1 MSGAS
6 EQPATNTSSIA
17 SAAKPA
23 AIRESCDRKNLRTM
37 SVILE
42 SHARGVKSSHLLLLS
57 TTRGP
62 AYSHRR
68 RKRACEAQLDERAS
82 APDNQSV
89 ASRLLAVALT
99 LVAAGAVRAD
109 DSLRVLFIGNSHTY
123 VNDLPG
129 LFRGLSEAGGRPV
142 LTDASTFGGYSLEDH
157 TGNQTTLDK
166 IAQDSWDYVALQ
178 EQSVI
183 PTIHYWRYNSMYPAA
198 RLLDS
203 LIRLQ
208 GARTVFYM
216 TWGWK
221 YGGQQSYRESLSP
234 DFRDYFEM
242 QESVR
247 VAYQEIAAELAAA
260 MSPVG
265 MAFARARRIDSL
277 VDLWQLDYCHATL
290 KGTYLGACV
299 FYAVL
304 HGANPVGLE
313 FYGGLDSATARFCQ
327 DVAWQTVS
335 AVADAPPVPRHCI
348 AATIGVAASVLP
360 AGAVVYDGSGANVT
374 GQAGSLP
381 RGIYFVREAQAQ
393 AQAQV
398 VRKVVLVR

>member
-1 MSGAS
+1 MKR
-6 EQPATNTSSIA
+6 TT
-17 SAAKPA
+17 AA
-23 AIRESCDRKNLRTM
+23 L
-37 SVILE
+37 V
-42 SHARGVKSSHLLLLS
+42 LLV
-57 TTRGP
+57 G
-62 AYSHRR
+62 
-68 RKRACEAQLDERAS
+68 
-82 APDNQSV
+82 
-89 ASRLLAVALT
+89 LAL
-99 LVAAGAVRAD
+99 AG

-198 RLLDS
+198 RVLDS

-208 GARTVFYM
+208 CARTVFYM

-221 YGGQQSYRESLSP
+221 YGGQHSYGESLSP

-247 VAYQEIAAELAAA
+247 VAYQEIAAELAAK

-265 MAFARARRIDSL
+265 LAFACARRVDSL

-290 KGTYLGACV
+290 EGTYLGACV

-327 DVAWQTVS
+327 EVAWQTVS
-335 AVADAPPVPRHCI
+335 GIAEAPQVPVCRVPER
-348 AATIGVAASVLP
+348 ARFLATLGMTAGATI
-360 AGAVVYDGSGANVT
+360 YDGSGTNVT
-374 GQAGSLP
+374 ARAGSLP

-393 AQAQV
+393 AQDQV